1 MINMTHSDIFKFFT
15 EDSVFRASRSLNF
28 QKIFWPLRANDG
40 GPSVDINLS
49 ANLTN
54 KNFEV
59 GDYGHNMFIHKTISS
74 KASLVIANSKR
85 IGVIK
90 FRNYLPS
97 GNLQR
102 QPQRG
107 VLGKKM
113 VLEISQNLQENS
125 CARVSGLQLY

>member
-28 QKIFWPLRANDG
+28 QKNFWPLRANDG

-59 GDYGHNMFIHKTISS
+59 GDYGHNMFIHNKTISS

-97 GNLQR
+97 GNL
-102 QPQRG
+102 
-107 VLGKKM
+107 
-113 VLEISQNLQENS
+113 
-125 CARVSGLQLY
+125 

>member
-97 GNLQR
+97 GNL
-102 QPQRG
+102 
-107 VLGKKM
+107 
-113 VLEISQNLQENS
+113 
-125 CARVSGLQLY
+125 

>member
-1 MINMTHSDIFKFFT
+1 MTHSDIFKFFT

-59 GDYGHNMFIHKTISS
+59 GDYGHNMFIHNKTIPS

-102 QPQRG
+102 QPQRV

-125 CARVSGLQLY
+125 CARVSGLRLY